1 MAAPITHEFLADM
14 KRRVEEE
21 RLEYATRQ
29 NRLGK
34 DIAAQEVARLHPDI
48 YEIHKLLWHEVNVRP
63 HAESYTLFLGSLN
76 TDALVG
82 ALLSSY
88 QTAMHMM
95 EKEYVE
101 TYTPWL
107 KKHVPAGRFTFKWD
121 GRYEIRVYL
130 VFDV

>member
-1 MAAPITHEFLADM
+1 MAAPITHEFLEDM

-34 DIAAQEVARLHPDI
+34 DTAVQEIARLHPDI
-48 YEIHKLLWHEVNVRP
+48 YEIHKLLWHEVNIRP

-76 TDALVG
+76 TEALVRV
-82 ALLSSY
+82 LHSSY

-95 EKEYVE
+95 EKEYLE
-101 TYTPWL
+101 RYASWL
-107 KKHVPAGRFTFKWD
+107 NKNVPAGRFAFKWD